1 LQEEAK
7 NPELESL
14 EQTLREELDKNIVE
28 LKYRLAT
35 EEELKALSI
44 HERKFKKKRMTKFSG
59 LLLSRKELKQELADL
74 PKYDPALVANS
85 VERVWPTRLIPNKIE
100 IYLCKN
106 GC

>member
-14 EQTLREELDKNIVE
+14 ANTAEWNYKNIVE

-44 HERKFKKKRMTKFSG
+44 HERKFKKKRMTKF
-59 LLLSRKELKQELADL
+59 LLLA
-74 PKYDPALVANS
+74 
-85 VERVWPTRLIPNKIE
+85 ERN
-100 IYLCKN
+100 
-106 GC
+106 